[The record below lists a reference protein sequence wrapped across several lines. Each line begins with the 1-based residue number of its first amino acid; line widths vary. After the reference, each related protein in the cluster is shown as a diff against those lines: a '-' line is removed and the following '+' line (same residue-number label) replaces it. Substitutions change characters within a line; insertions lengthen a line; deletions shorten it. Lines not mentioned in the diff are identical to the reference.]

1 MHPRRTGPARGCG
14 CSLTVFV
21 EPGIDRPR
29 PVHWAGPGHVRCV
42 LLSLV
47 SSTLRRGVVEGVV
60 FPPPLRLVSTAAARS
75 SVIDSAFTLFFFFL
89 SRACL
94 AQRVA
99 MAWRQVAYNSLKAA
113 AALRASSREQ
123 LAVYMRLAADT
134 DSATAYK
141 RVLDDAGEVRL
152 CSVLT
157 LSGNAMAPAFLP
169 GDRVRLWRV
178 ARRF

>member
-1 MHPRRTGPARGCG
+1 
-14 CSLTVFV
+14 
-21 EPGIDRPR
+21 
-29 PVHWAGPGHVRCV
+29 
-42 LLSLV
+42 
-47 SSTLRRGVVEGVV
+47 
-60 FPPPLRLVSTAAARS
+60 
-75 SVIDSAFTLFFFFL
+75 
-89 SRACL
+89 
-94 AQRVA
+94 

-157 LSGNAMAPAFLP
+157 LSGSAMAPAFLP

-178 ARRF
+178 AIRFRCCFFFFCGGSGDTPVVQYCIGC